1 MGYEFDHVHLKA
13 VDPKATADWY
23 VRAFDFKIV
32 SDAVRTWGDRFIRCE
47 TTDGTIVNIS
57 GSRTDE
63 KMGEP
68 DASAHWGLEHM
79 GIAVEDM
86 VYEIERLTGLGAQLL
101 EGPVHVPNGPTIAFI
116 KAPGGVRV
124 ELLQHPS

>member
-1 MGYEFDHVHLKA
+1 
-13 VDPKATADWY
+13 
-23 VRAFDFKIV
+23 
-32 SDAVRTWGDRFIRCE
+32 
-47 TTDGTIVNIS
+47 
-57 GSRTDE
+57 
-63 KMGEP
+63 MGEP

-86 VYEIERLTGLGAQLL
+86 VSEIERLTGLGAQLL

-116 KAPGGVRV
+116 KAPSGVRV